1 MNAKTLTL
9 ALIFVGTLLSGSAMA
24 DEWPIGPIYLDS
36 NSATMT
42 MAPRV
47 VVHPEVIDSYRGYVG
62 LNDLHFAAN
71 DTQVQKPAQVEM
83 DSTQIA
89 LMQKVFV
96 EQGYRN
102 PISGVLDGKT
112 LCAIYDFQV
121 EHGLA
126 KTGYPTLETLKAVS
140 VNSITSNYLHLLAVS
155 E

>member
-9 ALIFVGTLLSGSAMA
+9 ALIFVGTLLAGSAMA

-47 VVHPEVIDSYRGYVG
+47 IIHPEIVGSYRAYIG
-62 LNDLHFAAN
+62 LNDLYFAAD
-71 DTQVQKPAQVEM
+71 DTLAQKPVQVEI
-83 DSTQIA
+83 DSYQIA

-102 PISGVLDGKT
+102 PINGVLDGKT
-112 LCAIYDFQV
+112 RSAIYDFQV
-121 EHGLA
+121 EHGLT
-126 KTGYPTLETLKAVS
+126 KTGYPTLETLQAVS
-140 VNSITSNYLHLLAVS
+140 VNNITSGYLHLLTVS